1 MSCSYTDEGYRS
13 TYNLLDLDRVLLAEP
28 LHGLLRGE
36 VPLVDNQESFL
47 LSLVRDTLQFY
58 LLRLNLKVGGMILL
72 IISDRSYLL
81 ATA

>member
-1 MSCSYTDEGYRS
+1 LSCSYTDEGYRS